1 MVQLVRDSLRAILS
15 DVSVKQHQPHTG
27 LLLTRSLQQSEEGEK
42 PLKRALLEK
51 ACQTETS
58 GFYESA
64 LQRWKKATSGEG
76 FAGFDAPLEGRLL
89 LGLSTGGALETGVS
103 THHSYGMP
111 MIAGSSVKGVAHAHA
126 RTIGLTPDV
135 LAVLFGEDEET
146 AKDGRVAGAGCLIW
160 HDAWWISNNQKIT
173 QPFVDEVVTV
183 HHQEYYADKQKSATD
198 FDSPVPN
205 QQMSVQGGFYFVVEG
220 DAAWASFASLLLKQA
235 LQQHG
240 IGAKT
245 AAGYG
250 FFAVSAVGQAGGSHG
265 SSKPSIST
273 EQAIVEWEKAVIGQD
288 KGRGVIIATCA
299 GKKAETKDQS
309 IVPADVLK
317 LLGNKK
323 TLTRKVQVE
332 AKGNMFK
339 LLKILDQ

>member
-1 MVQLVRDSLRAILS
+1 MVQLVRDNLRAILS

-27 LLLTRSLQQSEEGEK
+27 LLLTRSLQQSEEGDK
-42 PLKRALLEK
+42 PFKRALLEK

-58 GFYESA
+58 GFYEAA

-126 RTIGLTPDV
+126 RTIGLTPEV

-146 AKDGRVAGAGCLIW
+146 AQEGRVAGAGCLIW
-160 HDAWWISNNQKIT
+160 HDAWWTPIGHKMI

-183 HHQEYYADKQKSATD
+183 HHQDYYADKQKSATD

-205 QQMSVQGGFYFVVEG
+205 QQMAVQGGFYFVVEG
-220 DAAWASFASLLLKQA
+220 DAAWASFASSLLKQA
-235 LQQHG
+235 LQQRG

-250 FFAVSAVGQAGGSHG
+250 FFATSAAGQASGDG
-265 SSKPSIST
+265 SSKPLVNI
-273 EQAIVEWEKAVIGQD
+273 EQTVEIWEKAVISQD
-288 KGRGVIIATCA
+288 KGRGVIFATCA
-299 GKKAETKDQS
+299 GKKAETKDQT
-309 IVPADVLK
+309 IVPADVASQ
-317 LLGNKK
+317 LGKKK
-323 TLTRKVQVE
+323 TPTRKVQVE

-339 LLKILDQ
+339 LIKILDQ

>member
-27 LLLTRSLQQSEEGEK
+27 LLLTRSLQQSEEGDK
-42 PLKRALLEK
+42 PFKRALLEK

-58 GFYESA
+58 GFYKAA

-160 HDAWWISNNQKIT
+160 HDAWWTPINQKIT

-183 HHQEYYADKQKSATD
+183 HHQDYYADKQKSATD

-205 QQMSVQGGFYFVVEG
+205 QQMAVQGGFYFVVEG
-220 DAAWASFASLLLKQA
+220 DAAWASFASSLLKQA

-250 FFAVSAVGQAGGSHG
+250 FFAVSAVGQAGGSNG

-273 EQAIVEWEKAVIGQD
+273 EQAVVEWQKAVISQD
-288 KGRGVIIATCA
+288 KGRGMIIATCA
-299 GKKAETKDQS
+299 GKKAETKDQT
-309 IVPADVLK
+309 IVPADVASQLSK
-317 LLGNKK
+317 KK
-323 TLTRKVQVE
+323 TPTRKVQVE